1 MKIKD
6 IKHVFFDLDH
16 TLWDF
21 DKNSALAFHKIFDI
35 HKIDVNSTEFLSVY
49 EPINLNYWKLY
60 REEKIDKSSL
70 RYKRL
75 KDSFDAI
82 AFEVA
87 DDIINQ
93 LSEDYITYLT
103 KFNHLF
109 EGALD
114 ILNHLQPQYKLHI
127 ITNGF
132 DEAQQKKMD
141 NANISKYF
149 NTVTNSEIAGVKK
162 PNPIIF
168 KYALDV
174 AKAKPHESIMIGDNI
189 EADVIGA
196 LDVGFD
202 AILFNYHKVKA
213 DEHIKQVSTL
223 SDLKMYL

>member
-21 DKNSALAFHKIFDI
+21 DKNSALTFDKIFEL
-35 HKIDVNSTEFLSVY
+35 HQLNIDKNQFLSRY

-60 REEKIDKSSL
+60 REEKIDKSNL

-75 KDSFDAI
+75 KDTFDAI
-82 AFEVA
+82 EFEVS
-87 DDIINQ
+87 DDTINQ

-103 KFNHLF
+103 SFNHLF
-109 EGALD
+109 EGTFEL
-114 ILNHLQPQYKLHI
+114 LEHLTKHYQLHI

-141 NANISKYF
+141 NANISQYF
-149 NTVTNSEIAGVKK
+149 ETVTNSEIAGVKK

-168 KYALDV
+168 EYALNS

-189 EADVIGA
+189 EADILGA
-196 LDVGFD
+196 LEMGFD
-202 AILFNYHKVKA
+202 AILFNYHNHKA
-213 DEHIKQVSTL
+213 DVQIKQVTSL
-223 SDLKMYL
+223 LDIKMYL